1 MMGARNSSAGRLAS
15 LFPEGWPDLSP
26 VALRPAPSPAWLLA
40 LLIALLLCGCG
51 GANMDELQSYVA
63 KVKQRPPGPLEPL
76 PEIPQIDTYV
86 YEPGNRRDPFAM
98 DDRTARAAMPRP
110 TDGIAPDPLRR
121 KEELEQFSLDSL
133 RMVGT
138 LEQHE
143 TRWGL
148 VVTPDGILHR
158 VRVGNYLGQNNGQIT
173 RISPEGIQLTEIV
186 GDGPGSWRERESS
199 IALKQQ

>member
-1 MMGARNSSAGRLAS
+1 MDARDSST
-15 LFPEGWPDLSP
+15 
-26 VALRPAPSPAWLLA
+26 ALRPGLFLAGRPDLPSGVLRSAPSPAWLLA
-40 LLIALLLCGCG
+40 LLMVMLLGGCG
-51 GANMDELQSYVA
+51 GSNMDELQSYVDQ
-63 KVKQRPPGPLEPL
+63 VKQRPPGPLEPL
-76 PEIPQIDTYV
+76 PEIPRIDTYV
-86 YEPGNRRDPFAM
+86 YEPGDRRDPFAM

-110 TDGIAPDPLRR
+110 SDGIAPDPLRT
-121 KEELEQFSLDSL
+121 KEELENFSLDSL

-158 VRVGNYLGQNNGQIT
+158 VRVGNYLGQHNGQIT

-199 IALKQQ
+199 IALKQL

>member
-1 MMGARNSSAGRLAS
+1 MMMARSSVTLPSVSTSVSTSVPAS
-15 LFPEGWPDLSP
+15 RAVLSRALP
-26 VALRPAPSPAWLLA
+26 VVLPVLLTVS
-40 LLIALLLCGCG
+40 LTSGCG
-51 GANMDELQSYVA
+51 GSGMDELTDYVE

-76 PEIPQIDTYV
+76 PEIPQVDTYV
-86 YEPGNRRDPFAM
+86 YDPGNRRDPFAM
-98 DDRTARAAMPRP
+98 DDRTAQAAMPRQS
-110 TDGIAPDPLRR
+110 DGIAPDPLRR

-138 LEQHE
+138 LEQNE

-158 VRVGNYLGQNNGQIT
+158 VRVGNYLGQQNGQIT

-186 GDGPGSWRERESS
+186 TDGPGVWRERESS
-199 IALKQQ
+199 IALKQ

>member
-1 MMGARNSSAGRLAS
+1 MGARDSSAVLLPG
-15 LFPEGWPDLSP
+15 LFPEGRPDLPS

-40 LLIALLLCGCG
+40 LLIAMLLGGCG
-51 GANMDELQSYVA
+51 GSDMDELQSYVD

-86 YEPGNRRDPFAM
+86 YEPASRRDPFAM

-110 TDGIAPDPLRR
+110 SDGIAPDPLRR

-199 IALKQQ
+199 IALKQL

>member
-1 MMGARNSSAGRLAS
+1 MRDSSAERLPV
-15 LFPEGWPDLSP
+15 LLPEWRSDLP
-26 VALRPAPSPAWLLA
+26 WVALRLSPSAAWLTA
-40 LLIALLLCGCG
+40 FLIAMLLGGCG
-51 GANMDELQSYVA
+51 GSDMDELQSYVD
-63 KVKQRPPGPLEPL
+63 KVKQRPPAPLEPL

-86 YEPGNRRDPFAM
+86 YEPGSRRDPFAM

-110 TDGIAPDPLRR
+110 SDGIAPDPLRR

-148 VVTPDGILHR
+148 VVAPDGILHR

-173 RISPEGIQLTEIV
+173 RISPEGIQ
-186 GDGPGSWRERESS
+186 
-199 IALKQQ
+199 

>member
-1 MMGARNSSAGRLAS
+1 MGARDSSAALLPD
-15 LFPEGWPDLSP
+15 LFPEGRRDPPS
-26 VALRPAPSPAWLLA
+26 VTLRSAPSPAWLLA
-40 LLIALLLCGCG
+40 LLIAILLGGCG
-51 GANMDELQSYVA
+51 GSDMDQLQSYVE

-86 YEPGNRRDPFAM
+86 YEPASRRDPFAM

-110 TDGIAPDPLRR
+110 SDGIAPDPLRR

-199 IALKQQ
+199 IALKQL

>member
-1 MMGARNSSAGRLAS
+1 
-15 LFPEGWPDLSP
+15 
-26 VALRPAPSPAWLLA
+26 
-40 LLIALLLCGCG
+40 
-51 GANMDELQSYVA
+51 MDDLQSYVE

-98 DDRTARAAMPRP
+98 DDRTARAAMPGP
-110 TDGIAPDPLRR
+110 GDGIAPDPLRS

-148 VVTPDGILHR
+148 VMTPDGILHR

>member
-1 MMGARNSSAGRLAS
+1 MMAGSGVSVRRVPAS
-15 LFPEGWPDLSP
+15 T
-26 VALRPAPSPAWLLA
+26 VALCRALPFGLPVLLTALMTA
-40 LLIALLLCGCG
+40 LLTSGCG
-51 GANMDELQSYVA
+51 GSGMDELNDYVE
-63 KVKQRPPGPLEPL
+63 KVKQRDPGPLEPL
-76 PEIPQIDTYV
+76 PEIPQVDTYV
-86 YEPGNRRDPFAM
+86 YDPGNRRDPFAM
-98 DDRTARAAMPRP
+98 DDRTAQAAMPRQ

-138 LEQHE
+138 LEQNE

-158 VRVGNYLGQNNGQIT
+158 VRVGNYLGQQNGQIT

-186 GDGPGSWRERESS
+186 TDGPGVWRERESS
-199 IALKQQ
+199 IALKQ